1 MRLKIKNDYTSLTK
15 HSQESIETEQEIVRT
30 AIRDLE
36 KLYDIR
42 NLSDEEIK
50 RIVARYYE
58 MDLIP
63 RWTISFAE
71 MDGLCSSIFK
81 TKSIALHTFDTN
93 IITLVS
99 DETKELSYLNVI
111 AYVPMDSDFAEQT
124 YSFEEL
130 QELIRTRKIVFYDY
144 EWSDKE
150 ITEEAASKAD
160 LTEEYKLTT
169 LDKIDETDFCG
180 YDDIIIPR
188 LKNKL
193 QKGKVAR
200 DILRIINSMRARLKN
215 EQSRLAE
222 ERRIMYAK
230 LNENTSAMALRT
242 NYMQELSNIVVLDRK
257 KKG

>member
-1 MRLKIKNDYTSLTK
+1 MRLKIKDDYTSLTK
-15 HSQESIETEQEIVRT
+15 LSKESIETEQEIVRT
-30 AIRDLE
+30 AICDLE

-81 TKSIALHTFDTN
+81 TKSIVLHTFDTN

-99 DETKELSYLNVI
+99 DETKELSYLDVI
-111 AYVPMDSDFAEQT
+111 AYVPLNSDFAERP

-200 DILRIINSMRARLKN
+200 DILRIINCMRARLKN

-222 ERRIMYAK
+222 ERRIMHAK
-230 LNENTSAMALRT
+230 LSENAEAIELRSG
-242 NYMQELSNIVVLDRK
+242 YIQELANLSNLSRK
-257 KKG
+257 RS

>member
-1 MRLKIKNDYTSLTK
+1 MRLKIKDDYTSLTK
-15 HSQESIETEQEIVRT
+15 LSQESIETEQEIVRT
-30 AIRDLE
+30 AICDLE

-63 RWTISFAE
+63 RCPISFAE

-81 TKSIALHTFDTN
+81 TKSIVLHTFDTN

-99 DETKELSYLNVI
+99 DETKELSYLDVV
-111 AYVPMDSDFAEQT
+111 AYVPMDSDFEERV

-130 QELIRTRKIVFYDY
+130 QKLIRTRKIVFYDFS
-144 EWSDKE
+144 WSDKE
-150 ITEEAASKAD
+150 ITAEAASKAD

-215 EQSRLAE
+215 ELNRLNT
-222 ERRIMYAK
+222 ERVAIHAK
-230 LNENTSAMALRT
+230 LSENAGAIELRSG
-242 NYMQELSNIVVLDRK
+242 YIQELANLSNLSRK
-257 KKG
+257 RS